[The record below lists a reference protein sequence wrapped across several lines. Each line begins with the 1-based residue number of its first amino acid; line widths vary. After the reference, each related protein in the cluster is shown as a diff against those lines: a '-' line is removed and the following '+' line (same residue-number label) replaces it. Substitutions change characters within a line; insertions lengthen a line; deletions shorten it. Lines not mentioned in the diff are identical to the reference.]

1 MNILDIGVDIIEI
14 DRIKKIVDKNE
25 KFLKRFF
32 TVKEIEYFRNKGFKY
47 ETIAGNFAAK
57 EAISKS
63 IGTGIRNFNLKDI
76 EVLRDD
82 LGKPI
87 VKTYNNLKQ
96 ICIDYNVLE
105 IKVSISHCKNYA
117 IANAITIT
125 KEG

>member
-14 DRIKKIVDKNE
+14 NRIRELVNKN
-25 KFLKRFF
+25 KRFLEKVF
-32 TVKEIEYFRNKGFKY
+32 TVKEIEYFESKGLKA

-63 IGTGIRNFNLKDI
+63 IGTGIRKFNLKDI
-76 EVLRDD
+76 EVLRND

-87 VKTYNNLKQ
+87 VKTYNNFNQ

-105 IKVSISHCKNYA
+105 IKVSISHCKDYA
-117 IANAITIT
+117 IANAIAIT